1 MMDKVIRKQ
10 IEELVKLK
18 YPNECMIAGDVVVED
33 LIEDYLRGAKDA
45 GDKYQDTDDGYNFS
59 IYELAGLIFAGIQAM
74 AALVDMINH
83 LKEEHKKQGEEQ
95 ERLYNAVMD
104 ALLATGISEEDAR
117 QYCQENLQ

>member
-1 MMDKVIRKQ
+1 MDKVIRKQ